1 MYFEDQE
8 WNEVAS
14 ILNGLDK
21 CGYLFPM
28 IIRIPRMKLTHTY
41 PLCNRMRYI
50 FEKYLLQNAFG
61 IEVLSIYYAIMR
73 LRMDV

>member
-14 ILNGLDK
+14 ILNALDK

-41 PLCNRMRYI
+41 PLCNRM
-50 FEKYLLQNAFG
+50 
-61 IEVLSIYYAIMR
+61 
-73 LRMDV
+73 